1 MTRNSPVA
9 DKIHAL
15 RDEINYH
22 NHRYYVLDDP
32 QIPDKEYDR
41 LFRELQSLEQQ
52 HPELIT
58 SDSPTQRVGATPLE
72 MFEEVKHLVPMLSLN
87 NAFDAQEVEDF
98 ERRIRERAEVDK
110 VSYAAEPKLDGLA
123 VSLLYENGVL
133 VRAATRG
140 DGYSGE
146 DVTQNIRTIESIP
159 LRLLGDNVPAVLEVR
174 GEVIMTKSGFEKL
187 NETQRRENQKT
198 FANPRNA
205 AAGSLRQ
212 LDSKITASR
221 PLDFYCYAMGQVEGL
236 SMPDTHLETLAQLR
250 EWGLRVNS
258 EATKVEGV
266 AGCLAYYDTIQ
277 KKRDSLDYDID
288 GVVYKVDDLAVQT
301 RVGFVSRAPRWA
313 VAHKFAAQEEMT
325 TLLAIDIQVGRTGAL
340 TPVARLERRVGKECR
355 AGICRRCDGHQ
366 CHIT

>member
-174 GEVIMTKSGFEKL
+174 H
-187 NETQRRENQKT
+187 
-198 FANPRNA
+198 
-205 AAGSLRQ
+205 
-212 LDSKITASR
+212 D
-221 PLDFYCYAMGQVEGL
+221 
-236 SMPDTHLETLAQLR
+236 
-250 EWGLRVNS
+250 
-258 EATKVEGV
+258 
-266 AGCLAYYDTIQ
+266 
-277 KKRDSLDYDID
+277 
-288 GVVYKVDDLAVQT
+288 
-301 RVGFVSRAPRWA
+301 
-313 VAHKFAAQEEMT
+313 
-325 TLLAIDIQVGRTGAL
+325 
-340 TPVARLERRVGKECR
+340 
-355 AGICRRCDGHQ
+355 
-366 CHIT
+366 